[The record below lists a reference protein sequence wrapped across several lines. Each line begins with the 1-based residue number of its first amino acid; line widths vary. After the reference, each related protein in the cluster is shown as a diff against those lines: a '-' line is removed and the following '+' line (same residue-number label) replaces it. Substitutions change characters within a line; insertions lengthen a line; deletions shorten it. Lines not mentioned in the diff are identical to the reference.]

1 MAIITADIANLGKYA
16 TGEFCNTTLE
26 FPTSTQQVQSALK
39 TIGVDGLRY
48 EEIMVCEYTSKVDG
62 LAQLLTPY
70 ASIDELNYLACRLE
84 ALSPDE
90 QIKFSAVLQHGEF
103 DGEPHDLINLTY
115 NLDCYDFY
123 PGVDSYEE
131 YGRYLVENEF
141 EFSLPE
147 KAVDYFDYAAYGED
161 TTINEGGVL
170 TAWGYVLNNREPFR
184 EFFDGTVPKE
194 YRVFRYPMQ
203 TKVRPVPKT
212 ATDKDLIK

>member
-1 MAIITADIANLGKYA
+1 MAILTADIANLGKYA

-70 ASIDELNYLACRLE
+70 ASIDELNYLSCRLE

-103 DGEPHDLINLTY
+103 DGELYDLTNLTY

-131 YGRYLVENEF
+131 YGRHLVENEY
-141 EFSLPE
+141 EFVLPE
-147 KAVDYFDYAAYGED
+147 KALDYFDYAAYGED

-184 EFFDGTVPKE
+184 EIFDGTVPKE

-203 TKVRPVPKT
+203 AKVCPVQKNG
-212 ATDKDLIK
+212 KDNNFIK